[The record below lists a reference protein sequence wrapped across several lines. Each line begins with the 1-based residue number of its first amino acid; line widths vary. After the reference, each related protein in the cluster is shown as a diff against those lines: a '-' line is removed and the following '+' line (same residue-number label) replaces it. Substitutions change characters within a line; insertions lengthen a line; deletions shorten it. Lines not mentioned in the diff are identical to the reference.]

1 MGLAD
6 TLSFLVGIGPSYFSV
21 NQIAKK
27 CLTVRLFLLFISS
40 YYGVIGTDRL
50 KGKFRQTY
58 SFLSKIEQRTRLK
71 FRNMKSTPVVAVIKL
86 FLEESWKI

>member
-27 CLTVRLFLLFISS
+27 CLTVWLFLLFISS
-40 YYGVIGTDRL
+40 YYRVIGDRL
-50 KGKFRQTY
+50 KGNFRQTY
-58 SFLSKIEQRTRLK
+58 SFISKIEQRTRLK